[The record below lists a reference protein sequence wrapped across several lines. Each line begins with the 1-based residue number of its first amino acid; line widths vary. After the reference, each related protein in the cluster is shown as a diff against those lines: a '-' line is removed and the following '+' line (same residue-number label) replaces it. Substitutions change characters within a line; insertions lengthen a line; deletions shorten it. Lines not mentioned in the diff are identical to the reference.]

1 MKQTSVAG
9 VCGILLLLA
18 ACGPSDEQQDL
29 FAEEVAALNE
39 EAEQDS
45 ASESRERGSMAA
57 AGDADDPG
65 AAAATSVTLPDNFP
79 DDVVLYPEMEL
90 ASVTGMSDTMM
101 LQGAAEG
108 DMATISSFYQR
119 EMAAQGWVDES
130 DLTGADIG
138 MQRLRFAKEDRAV
151 DVTLTPSGD
160 RISVNIA
167 LSPRL

>member
-1 MKQTSVAG
+1 MKQTSIAG

-18 ACGPSDEQQDL
+18 ACGPSDEQQGL

-101 LQGAAEG
+101 LQGPPK
-108 DMATISSFYQR
+108 ATWRQSAISISAR
-119 EMAAQGWVDES
+119 W
-130 DLTGADIG
+130 
-138 MQRLRFAKEDRAV
+138 KHRAGSTRV
-151 DVTLTPSGD
+151 
-160 RISVNIA
+160 I
-167 LSPRL
+167 